1 MSHRRGFYSDNVN
14 NILYCCSYLLCLG
27 LFYEK
32 HIDEKYDKKKTSLF
46 KDETW
51 MFFLITPLS
60 LQNPLNIYNKY
71 YLLLIIAHTLS
82 LS

>member
-1 MSHRRGFYSDNVN
+1 MKNM
-14 NILYCCSYLLCLG
+14 I
-27 LFYEK
+27 
-32 HIDEKYDKKKTSLF
+32 KKTSLF

-51 MFFLITPLS
+51 MFLTPLS
-60 LQNPLNIYNKY
+60 LQNPQNIYNKY